1 MSLRGG
7 ASPDAAVWSC
17 TLHCWGF
24 PGVPLSQVIAV
35 VPCGASHD
43 KFGERASNARRL
55 QKKAQQNARQKNRV
69 KRSQFPP
76 VKKRLLTTL
85 WLAYLERMLPSWS
98 LAMTNLCSFFPVSLR
113 VGTID
118 AAISSGQLRIRRRP
132 FHVTAASCD
141 ATAPAEPCNDKLGSA
156 FFPCH
161 CEEGASPTRQ
171 SREGSCEFAGGL
183 PMLRL
188 HPARLPRLL
197 RSLEMTNL
205 GVPSSRVI
213 ARRAQARRG
222 NLGKAVANSPEAFPC
237 YGCILRDCH
246 GSCGASQ

>member
-1 MSLRGG
+1 MTKTFNIPQKVRKRWEMEETALIWRWLP
-7 ASPDAAVWSC
+7 A
-17 TLHCWGF
+17 F
-24 PGVPLSQVIAV
+24 
-35 VPCGASHD
+35 PCG
-43 KFGERASNARRL
+43 
-55 QKKAQQNARQKNRV
+55 KA
-69 KRSQFPP
+69 
-76 VKKRLLTTL
+76 
-85 WLAYLERMLPSWS
+85 
-98 LAMTNLCSFFPVSLR
+98 C
-113 VGTID
+113 
-118 AAISSGQLRIRRRP
+118 AA
-132 FHVTAASCD
+132 
-141 ATAPAEPCNDKLGSA
+141 APAEPRNDKSGGQLHPEGRIGKLAIVSL
-156 FFPCH
+156 PCH

-197 RSLEMTNL
+197 RSLAMTNL

>member
-1 MSLRGG
+1 MQVGNDHGTNSVAQCHQICHCEEAAGRRGNLGKAVANSPG
-7 ASPDAAVWSC
+7 A
-17 TLHCWGF
+17 F
-24 PGVPLSQVIAV
+24 P
-35 VPCGASHD
+35 
-43 KFGERASNARRL
+43 
-55 QKKAQQNARQKNRV
+55 
-69 KRSQFPP
+69 
-76 VKKRLLTTL
+76 
-85 WLAYLERMLPSWS
+85 
-98 LAMTNLCSFFPVSLR
+98 CSGR
-113 VGTID
+113 CCEI
-118 AAISSGQLRIRRRP
+118 
-132 FHVTAASCD
+132 
-141 ATAPAEPCNDKLGSA
+141 ATAPAEPRNDKLGSA

-197 RSLEMTNL
+197 RSLAMTNL